1 MPDILLNSKDRF
13 SGKKQKQNQI
23 ENQYFP
29 RCLCQGKLFHFWV
42 QICMHVYT
50 YISISIYLYLFIIFL
65 VQCKH
70 SIKIETAWHGG
81 KGADLYL
88 HWLVLV
94 WTTHL
99 ACDFMLGG
107 GVCQNELTL
116 LQKVTKTKII
126 IIITVNLENTFRNI
140 F

>member
-1 MPDILLNSKDRF
+1 MVKNKNKTELRINTFQDVCARASYFILGSK
-13 SGKKQKQNQI
+13 
-23 ENQYFP
+23 Y
-29 RCLCQGKLFHFWV
+29 V
-42 QICMHVYT
+42 CMYIHT
-50 YISISIYLYLFIIFL
+50 YLYPSIYLYLFIIFL

-70 SIKIETAWHGG
+70 SIKIETVWHGG
-81 KGADLYL
+81 KGADSYL

-107 GVCQNELTL
+107 GVCQDELTL

-126 IIITVNLENTFRNI
+126 ITVNLENTFRNI